1 MPRNNT
7 RIVSL
12 APNITSILHA
22 IGGMKNVV
30 GVSRW
35 CKDVA
40 SSIANL
46 PTVGDCWKLNIPELM
61 RLNPTLVVGSVPFA
75 VETVEDI
82 LAQPVAFLAINP
94 RTLQDIER
102 DIRTLGRL
110 ASRAAAAER
119 LIAQMRRGFDA
130 IREKSRSQLKRA
142 NAKPVVYAEA
152 WSNPRISSPP
162 WVSELIELCGAQP
175 AVTAGAQVSAE
186 EVAAA
191 NPDVIVLAWTATGDR
206 AKPESA
212 LNNPKWQEVNAVK
225 SGRVHVIRDEL
236 LNTPGPP
243 LIEGAAA
250 LYRAIWDEPATPRA
264 ARASKRS
271 RGSRAC

>member
-1 MPRNNT
+1 MPRDTT

-12 APNITSILHA
+12 APNITSILYA
-22 IGGMKNVV
+22 IGGMQNVV

-40 SSIANL
+40 PVSAL

-61 RLNPTLVVGSVPFA
+61 RLNPTLVIGSVPFA
-75 VETVEDI
+75 IDTVEEI
-82 LAQPVAFLAINP
+82 LAQPVAFVAINP
-94 RTLQDIER
+94 RTLADIER

-110 ASRAAAAER
+110 SARAEAAER
-119 LIAQMRRGFDA
+119 LISKMCRSFDSV
-130 IREKSRSQLKRA
+130 RKKSRARK
-142 NAKPVVYAEA
+142 AKKPIVYAEA

-162 WVSELIELCGAQP
+162 WVAELIELAGATS
-175 AVTAGAQVSAE
+175 AVAPGAQVSDE
-186 EVAAA
+186 EVAVA

-206 AKPESA
+206 AKLASA
-212 LNNPKWQEVNAVK
+212 LDNPKWKELNAVK
-225 SGRVHVIRDEL
+225 ARRVHIIRDEL

-250 LYRAIWDEPATPRA
+250 LYRTIWNEGSTPR
-264 ARASKRS
+264 RASKPGK
-271 RGSRAC
+271 GSRAC

>member
-40 SSIANL
+40 PVASL
-46 PTVGDCWKLNIPELM
+46 PTVGDCWKLSIPELM
-61 RLNPTLVVGSVPFA
+61 RHNPTLVIGSVPFA
-75 VETVEDI
+75 LETVEEI

-94 RTLQDIER
+94 RTLQDIEL

-119 LIAQMRRGFDA
+119 LITRMRRGFDA
-130 IREKSRSQLKRA
+130 IREKSRSHLKRT
-142 NAKPVVYAEA
+142 NDKPVVYAEA
-152 WSNPRISSPP
+152 WSNPHISSPP
-162 WVSELIELCGAQP
+162 WVGELIELCGAQP

-250 LYRAIWDEPATPRA
+250 LYRTIWNEPATPRP
-264 ARASKRS
+264 ARPSKRS